1 MKLNPLN
8 HVFINIQVRKEE
20 EMINTKNTY
29 WLLKPFAWLWNL
41 IATIVMLTG
50 RLVAVLL
57 GLLLMLGGVLL
68 TITVV
73 GAIIGI
79 PLFIVGGLL
88 VVRGLW

>member
-1 MKLNPLN
+1 MN
-8 HVFINIQVRKEE
+8 HVFINKQVRKEV

-41 IATIVMLTG
+41 IATLVMLTG
-50 RLVAVLL
+50 RLVAVVL
-57 GLLLMLGGVLL
+57 GLLLMLVGVLL

-79 PLFIVGGLL
+79 PLFIIGGLL